1 MQMAAN
7 GMTGRPAMRRSFFCL
22 LFLIISCCWLPWLNQ
37 GSPVPSTSNVF
48 HSLGGPAGS
57 DVVVMEV
64 AVLETTI
71 GDQYVNED
79 LWNTAIE
86 QTLPAEI
93 RTMLEENGLRA
104 GLMVGRPP
112 EFLQILT
119 SEKTNPNPRRLHRR
133 LGDPAAL
140 SLGNVRS
147 HCEFEVVS
155 DGKTQ
160 TVSLPQAQCI
170 LQIQA
175 VPNNDHKLQLQ
186 FTPQV
191 QHGERSTWSQLSAT
205 VGLAKNPVET
215 YSALRWEMAL
225 DLNEYIVIGA
235 RLDHGKS
242 LGCQFFLSR
251 EEQHPVQRLL
261 AIRAGQL
268 PGARTDDNPSSPT
281 MPLAS
286 QAARGT
292 SE

>member
-1 MQMAAN
+1 
-7 GMTGRPAMRRSFFCL
+7 MRRSVFCL
-22 LFLIISCCWLPWLNQ
+22 LLLVLSGCWLPWLKQ
-37 GSPVPSTSNVF
+37 QPAAPSTSNIF

-64 AVLETTI
+64 AVLESTI
-71 GDQYVNED
+71 GDQYINED

-86 QTLPAEI
+86 QTLPAET

-119 SEKTNPNPRRLHRR
+119 SEKTNPNPTRLHRR

-140 SLGNVRS
+140 TLGGQRS
-147 HCEFEVVS
+147 QCEFQIVS

-160 TVSLPQAQCI
+160 TVSLPQVQCI

-186 FTPQV
+186 FTPQA
-191 QHGERSTWSQLSAT
+191 QHGDHGPWSQLTAA
-205 VGLAKNPVET
+205 VGMAKSPVET
-215 YSALRWEMAL
+215 YSGLSWEMAI

-235 RLDHGKS
+235 RLDHAKS
-242 LGCQFFLSR
+242 LGAQFFVDR
-251 EEQHPVQRLL
+251 NEQHPVQRLL

-268 PGARTDDNPSSPT
+268 SARPEDNSSSPT
-281 MPLAS
+281 IPLAS
-286 QAARGT
+286 QAARG
-292 SE
+292 SSQ

>member
-1 MQMAAN
+1 
-7 GMTGRPAMRRSFFCL
+7 MRRSVFCL
-22 LFLIISCCWLPWLNQ
+22 LVLVVSGCWLPWMNQ
-37 GSPVPSTSNVF
+37 SPMAPSASNVF

-86 QTLPAEI
+86 QTLPAET

-112 EFLQILT
+112 DFLQILT

-133 LGDPAAL
+133 LGDPTAMT
-140 SLGNVRS
+140 LGGQRS
-147 HCEFEVVS
+147 HCEFQIVS

-160 TVSLPQAQCI
+160 TIALPQAQCI

-186 FTPQV
+186 FTPQI
-191 QHGERSTWSQLSAT
+191 QHGEHSPWSQLTAT
-205 VGLAKNPVET
+205 VGLAKNPIET
-215 YSALRWEMAL
+215 YSALSWEMAL

-235 RLDHGKS
+235 RIDHAKS
-242 LGCQFFLSR
+242 LGAEFFIDRS
-251 EEQHPVQRLL
+251 EQRPVQRLL

-268 PGARTDDNPSSPT
+268 PGRTDDNPSSPT
-281 MPLAS
+281 IPLAS
-286 QAARGT
+286 QAARG
-292 SE
+292 SSQ

>member
-1 MQMAAN
+1 
-7 GMTGRPAMRRSFFCL
+7 MRRSVFCL
-22 LFLIISCCWLPWLNQ
+22 LLLIISGCWLPWLNQ
-37 GSPVPSTSNVF
+37 SPPGPSTSKIF

-71 GDQYVNED
+71 GDQYINED

-86 QTLPAEI
+86 QTLPAET

-133 LGDPAAL
+133 LGDPVAL
-140 SLGNVRS
+140 SLGGPHS
-147 HCEFEVVS
+147 HCEFEIVS

-160 TVSLPQAQCI
+160 TVALPQAQCI
-170 LQIQA
+170 LQIEA
-175 VPNNDHKLQLQ
+175 VPNHEHKLQLQ

-191 QHGERSTWSQLSAT
+191 QHGEHSPWSQLTAT

-235 RLDHGKS
+235 RVDHPKS
-242 LGCQFFLSR
+242 LGCQFFIGR
-251 EEQHPVQRLL
+251 EEQQPVQRLL

-268 PGARTDDNPSSPT
+268 PGGRANDNPSPT
-281 MPLAS
+281 VPLAS
-286 QAARGT
+286 QAVRSG
-292 SE
+292 SQ